1 MDPILINNAGLDLYL
16 ALRKYLKG
24 VDFRFISVNFISLV
38 FFVKNYFF
46 LMRWIYQM
54 IRLFLNF
61 VAWAEKLL
69 DLDLSVMLWSKI
81 TYVPVDTT
89 S

>member
-1 MDPILINNAGLDLYL
+1 
-16 ALRKYLKG
+16 
-24 VDFRFISVNFISLV
+24 
-38 FFVKNYFF
+38 
-46 LMRWIYQM
+46 MRWIYQM